1 VVEAPGPP
9 VRGACDSEGLPD
21 DHRAVRRG
29 ALAERS
35 QRPRPVADRALLLG
49 LQPDEEARA
58 VDEMDERQVECA
70 REVDETRD
78 LLRGRSGPRAA
89 VDVGILGEQRDGP
102 AVEASE
108 AADDR
113 LAPLPPDLEER
124 RGAV

>member
-1 VVEAPGPP
+1 MRVAVFGFCELGLVGDLDAALDRQRAPVARRPGAPVVEAPGPP
-9 VRGACDSEGLPD
+9 VRGACDAEGLPD

-78 LLRGRSGPRAA
+78 LL
-89 VDVGILGEQRDGP
+89 
-102 AVEASE
+102 
-108 AADDR
+108 
-113 LAPLPPDLEER
+113 
-124 RGAV
+124 